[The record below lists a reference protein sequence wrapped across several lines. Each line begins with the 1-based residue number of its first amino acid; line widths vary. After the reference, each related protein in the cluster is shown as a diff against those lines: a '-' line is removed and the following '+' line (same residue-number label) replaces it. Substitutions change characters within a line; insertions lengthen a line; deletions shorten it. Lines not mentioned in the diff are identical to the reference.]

1 MIDGGAGQQPTLRTQ
16 ASQTSLEKSAPRGKV
31 WIRRHNDDSKCDVI
45 VSFGADEMILQL
57 PDYSAAVKWA
67 QMEAKSRRL
76 TAEL

>member
-1 MIDGGAGQQPTLRTQ
+1 M
-16 ASQTSLEKSAPRGKV
+16 EKSAPRGKV
-31 WIRRHNDDSKCDVI
+31 WIRQHSDGSKCDVI

-67 QMEAKSRRL
+67 QMEAKSRRI